1 MGFPIVTTRVI
12 VTCKARMVLAR
23 HSLAVK
29 TTEPSKILAPTR
41 LMLSASVV
49 AVLSAAAVFLFLLW
63 REQRMPVM
71 ANSGAR
77 AEVGAKPGSVH
88 TGAAVRTLANPNA
101 SQSAFETFSFSLAR
115 SRSYRAVGPVRIRLL
130 RTDKSDSYD
139 IAILVKNKRTKKSRV
154 RPGEPIAIGIPGS
167 RVDTRMVVTRIVKN
181 QVWGY
186 LVTPKSAIKT
196 VAQTRHRR

>member
-1 MGFPIVTTRVI
+1 
-12 VTCKARMVLAR
+12 MVLAR
-23 HSLAVK
+23 HSLAMK

-49 AVLSAAAVFLFLLW
+49 AALSAAAVFLFLLL
-63 REQRMPVM
+63 REQRMPVL

-77 AEVGAKPGSVH
+77 AGASAQPGSMH
-88 TGAAVRTLANPNA
+88 ASAAVPSLANPNTN
-101 SQSAFETFSFSLAR
+101 QIAFETFSFSLAT

-139 IAILVKNKRTKKSRV
+139 VAILVKNKRTKKSRV
-154 RPGEPIAIGIPGS
+154 RPGEPIAIAIPGS
-167 RVDTRMVVTRIVKN
+167 RVDSRMVVTRIVKN
-181 QVWGY
+181 QIWGY

-196 VAQTRHRR
+196 VVQTRHRR